1 VLEQF
6 RDVIEGFGQGYARN
20 ELGLVQQLTGNY
32 PAAALATSRR
42 WTCSAISATGSARPG
57 R

>member
-6 RDVIEGFGQGYARN
+6 RDVIEGFGQGFARN